1 MHTTDWKVT
10 TSRRCQEAELQAKH
24 ETTRQQCPGLGS
36 VVAVAVA
43 VAVAV
48 KAG

>member
-10 TSRRCQEAELQAKH
+10 TSGRCQEAELQAKH
-24 ETTRQQCPGLGS
+24 ETRQQCPGLGS

-43 VAVAV
+43 VAV